1 MCDVGEAAAVALG
14 EVVGQLELADL
25 VEVAEGQ
32 FVNDS
37 CELGDGLEADAS
49 IDTDSELLPRVDA
62 LGVRDR
68 LGDTELVRSAD
79 MRGDAL
85 ATALADKPVGAQ
97 AIPRNSVSA
106 GATKSAAPASYVLVE
121 RV

>member
-1 MCDVGEAAAVALG
+1 MRDVREKAAVALG

-25 VEVAEGQ
+25 VEVADGQ

-37 CELGDGLEADAS
+37 RELGDGLEADAS
-49 IDTDSELLPRVDA
+49 TDTDSERLLRVDA
-62 LGVRDR
+62 LGVRDK

-79 MRGDAL
+79 TRGDAL
-85 ATALADKPVGAQ
+85 ASALADKPVGAQ

-106 GATKSAAPASYVLVE
+106 GAAKSAAPAS
-121 RV
+121 